1 MKKVVL
7 KCQVPDLARLE
18 RKLADVGMEFSAAVW
33 QHERIYWP
41 GDFRPQ
47 MNYPRLIMRTEV
59 ARPDLPAQYSM
70 YLKRHI
76 EDSGVDYVYMTG
88 VNDYTAA
95 TGIVHQLGFRKS
107 AEMSRRRQELRLD
120 AHTVLYLDKV
130 EGLEDYFLKLEV
142 ELIDED
148 TPIEAVRRTLYQ
160 TLDLLKIKTFITQTY
175 GELLAGHTMQPYYL
189 PESSN

>member
-7 KCQVPDLARLE
+7 KCQVPDVARLE
-18 RKLADVGMEFSAAVW
+18 RKVSDIGAEFSPAVW

-41 GDFRPQ
+41 GDFRPN

-59 ARPDLPAQYSM
+59 ARPELPARYSM
-70 YLKRHI
+70 YIKRHI

-88 VNDYTAA
+88 VDDYTAA

-120 AHTVLYLDKV
+120 EHTVLYLDKV
-130 EGLEDYFLKLEV
+130 EGLDDHFLKLEV
-142 ELIDED
+142 ELVDEN
-148 TPIEAVRRTLYQ
+148 TPIDLVRRTLYQ
-160 TLDLLKIKTFITQTY
+160 TLELLKIETFITQTY

-189 PESSN
+189 PED

>member
-7 KCQVPDLARLE
+7 KCQILDLPRLE
-18 RKLADVGMEFSAAVW
+18 RKLEDIGMEFAPAVW

-41 GDFRPQ
+41 GDFRPN

-59 ARPDLPAQYSM
+59 ARPDLPARYSL

-76 EDSGVDYVYMTG
+76 EDSGVDYVYTTG
-88 VNDYTAA
+88 VDDYTAA

-120 AHTVLYLDKV
+120 EQTVLYLDKV
-130 EGLEDYFLKLEV
+130 EGLDDHFLKLEIDV
-142 ELIDED
+142 IDED
-148 TPIEAVRRTLYQ
+148 MPIDVVRRTLYQ
-160 TLDLLKIKTFITQTY
+160 TLNLLKIDTFITQTY
-175 GELLAGHTMQPYYL
+175 AELLAGHAMQPYYL
-189 PESSN
+189 PEE